1 MSTFCTFVT
10 EHGLT
15 RIDQSLRASCRWL
28 VINGSQASLE
38 RLGRAYSRP
47 VLDLFLFAQKT
58 VDLGL
63 HCPDAFLLPF
73 RHRLSVFDKA
83 LDQQVLKLHDPS
95 SLLWG

>member
-1 MSTFCTFVT
+1 MGARRRSV
-10 EHGLT
+10 EDAPKPAHWVANRRHLGL
-15 RIDQSLRASCRWL
+15 LL
-28 VINGSQASLE
+28 K

-47 VLDLFLFAQKT
+47 FLDLFLFPQKT

-63 HCPDAFLLPF
+63 HCPNAFLLPF

-95 SLLWG
+95 SLLWR

>member
-1 MSTFCTFVT
+1 MAVQSSSSRDRRSEIAVPDRLFHDVFQSISLAR
-10 EHGLT
+10 GPLT
-15 RIDQSLRASCRWL
+15 
-28 VINGSQASLE
+28 
-38 RLGRAYSRP
+38 LGRAYRRP
-47 VLDLFLFAQKT
+47 FLDLFLFKQKI